1 MSLENMQSKYG
12 NIVKK
17 GFKSQLEAMG
27 KDKTTPAKEDVY
39 ASPNTLEALGKSKT
53 TVNKE
58 DVFAS
63 PVKLEQLGKTKFV
76 TPDKYDPNK

>member
-1 MSLENMQSKYG
+1 MALEDMVSRYG

-17 GFKSQLEAMG
+17 GFTSQLEKLG
-27 KDKTTPAKEDVY
+27 KDKTTPF
-39 ASPNTLEALGKSKT
+39 
-53 TVNKE
+53 KE

-63 PVKLEQLGKTKFV
+63 PQTLEQLGKTKFT

>member
-1 MSLENMQSKYG
+1 MSLEKMSSKYG
-12 NIVKK
+12 NIIKK
-17 GFKSQLEAMG
+17 GFVSHLEAMG

-39 ASPNTLEALGKSKT
+39 ASPKTLEQLGKTKT
-53 TVNKE
+53 TPYKE

-76 TPDKYDPNK
+76 TPDKYDPYK